1 LLSVAARGKT
11 AKPPAGTGAEQA
23 GGASGA
29 QADSRTGTAPEPP
42 PQLQYVSTENLG
54 PDGTPAVVAGI
65 IPGTGNGGVAYFSGG
80 VSSTGIQLENATL
93 TANSQGELTA
103 FNAGARSTI
112 GQLEAGT
119 VIDAGANVAA
129 GNLHWGTWTNATIT
143 TGTSVV
149 SGILTYIVG
158 DVPTLPGAGVFTYNP
173 VGGTRPTN
181 SLGMTGSF
189 LGGNVTVD
197 FLARQ
202 LSVNN
207 LQIGFNSATYTMNS
221 GMQAFQASGIFGGSL
236 SAACKGST
244 CGTSVSGNYAGS
256 FVGANAPGMAMVYRA
271 LDSGVNGDIIGAQ
284 GFKR

>member
-1 LLSVAARGKT
+1 MFT
-11 AKPPAGTGAEQA
+11 
-23 GGASGA
+23 
-29 QADSRTGTAPEPP
+29 
-42 PQLQYVSTENLG
+42 Y
-54 PDGTPAVVAGI
+54 TPA
-65 IPGTGNGGVAYFSGG
+65 
-80 VSSTGIQLENATL
+80 
-93 TANSQGELTA
+93 
-103 FNAGARSTI
+103 
-112 GQLEAGT
+112 
-119 VIDAGANVAA
+119 
-129 GNLHWGTWTNATIT
+129 
-143 TGTSVV
+143 
-149 SGILTYIVG
+149 
-158 DVPTLPGAGVFTYNP
+158 
-173 VGGTRPTN
+173 GGTRPTN
-181 SLGMTGSF
+181 NLGMTGSF

-271 LDSGVNGDIIGAQ
+271 IDSGINGDIIGAQ